1 MTDVHH
7 CLPQAVPKNAHRVEF
22 AVHNLTRVVADKR
35 RLKTPLPPQQFS
47 SFRNSGTAQH

>member
-35 RLKTPLPPQQFS
+35 PLKTEDSSSTSAVLVLP
-47 SFRNSGTAQH
+47 